1 MGGYTSRAG
10 SSVGGFGGC
19 AALARR
25 RFGPTWSTT
34 RPSAFSLGRPRGLAG
49 TTLDGNALDHRDWT
63 PAGFRAVIDV
73 ARAAL
78 SG

>member
-1 MGGYTSRAG
+1 MFDVACRFVCWRIRRLCGARQASLRPDLVYHATERLFFG
-10 SSVGGFGGC
+10 S
-19 AALARR
+19 AA
-25 RFGPTWSTT
+25 
-34 RPSAFSLGRPRGLAG
+34 RPGWQ
-49 TTLDGNALDHRDWT
+49 TLDGNALDHRDWT